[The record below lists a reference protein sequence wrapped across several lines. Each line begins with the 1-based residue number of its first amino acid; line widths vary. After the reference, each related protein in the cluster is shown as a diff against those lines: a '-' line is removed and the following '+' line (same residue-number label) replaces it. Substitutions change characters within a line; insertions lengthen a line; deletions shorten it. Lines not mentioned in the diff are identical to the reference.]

1 MKESCKRL
9 MAEWNRVIWGFI
21 LMTTGWK
28 MGIHSQSDQ
37 GFAGEKE
44 RHEMHLYWWE
54 DPPGTQ
60 HMDADGPARGSSSI
74 TFHQSPL
81 LCWQLSIATQGCSR
95 GSQDQ
100 HRWRYKHMGGD
111 GGEATVET
119 HSEHWAHTAEGSWTQ
134 PVLMEST
141 APLLLISL
149 PFCSSVLTEHSEML
163 KMGLSVIFT
172 VSYHQG

>member
-9 MAEWNRVIWGFI
+9 MAEWNRVIWGFV

-28 MGIHSQSDQ
+28 MGIHSQSDH
-37 GFAGEKE
+37 GFAGEKG

-54 DPPGTQ
+54 NPPGTQ

-81 LCWQLSIATQGCSR
+81 LCWAAEHRHAGMRPGLPGPAPVEIRTHGSR
-95 GSQDQ
+95 
-100 HRWRYKHMGGD
+100 R
-111 GGEATVET
+111 GEATVEI
-119 HSEHWAHTAEGSWTQ
+119 HSEHWAHAAEGSWTQ

-141 APLLLISL
+141 APLLLSL
-149 PFCSSVLTEHSEML
+149 FLSRSVHLCL
-163 KMGLSVIFT
+163 LST
-172 VSYHQG
+172 VKC